1 MIQIVLTL
9 IVAYQRTVG
18 YSRPPMRLCDGAAHC
33 TELAIA
39 GGCMYKR
46 GLAVGTVA
54 TAVLCSAATAMA
66 FPANAAYALSAD
78 DQPSVSI
85 TVRGQVA
92 SVHGEGLKRGTPAA
106 MTYNDQLL
114 VRVAVDDHGA
124 FTASLI
130 LEGCGANTVTAM
142 GAGPNG
148 TVSASSTVIGACAPG
163 RAPGTSLDG
172 AIASRLDS
180 TTAALSDAAPA
191 PPAAMEGTAGQT
203 STGRTAGASS
213 THPAADC
220 ATVASGA
227 TVTAVSGTLPRKAP
241 DVALPGLAL
250 GLGLVVAV
258 ASILRTRRRRTG
270 ERA

>member
-92 SVHGEGLKRGTPAA
+92 SVR
-106 MTYNDQLL
+106 
-114 VRVAVDDHGA
+114 
-124 FTASLI
+124 
-130 LEGCGANTVTAM
+130 
-142 GAGPNG
+142 
-148 TVSASSTVIGACAPG
+148 
-163 RAPGTSLDG
+163 
-172 AIASRLDS
+172 
-180 TTAALSDAAPA
+180 
-191 PPAAMEGTAGQT
+191 
-203 STGRTAGASS
+203 
-213 THPAADC
+213 
-220 ATVASGA
+220 
-227 TVTAVSGTLPRKAP
+227 
-241 DVALPGLAL
+241 
-250 GLGLVVAV
+250 
-258 ASILRTRRRRTG
+258 
-270 ERA
+270 